1 MVFLQLLINALSL
14 GSFYAL
20 VALGFA
26 LIFGVTHAFNLAHG
40 ELILLGG
47 YFAYFLVK
55 YCHLP
60 FIWTLPACM
69 LGLTVAAVLLQKL
82 LQRVQPPYELN
93 TLVVTFGLALVL
105 QNVMLILFSANYR
118 LIPSV
123 DLPFELARFALNIT
137 EAQLMDIVVSL
148 VATISLHLLLR
159 KTFLGKALRATIQN
173 REAAKLVGIRVG
185 RMSLIAFL
193 LGGALIGLAG
203 PLYAR
208 TAYLQPAG
216 GTEPTLIAIVITIF
230 AGVGRTRGILLGGWL
245 LGVAESFSVYL
256 LGSGWRELVSAVLL
270 LSLLLLQPRGLLP
283 QRGRWLR

>member
-1 MVFLQLLINALSL
+1 MIFLQLLINALSL

-20 VALGFA
+20 VAFGFA

-47 YFAYFLVK
+47 YLAYFLVK
-55 YCHLP
+55 YWQLP
-60 FIWTLPACM
+60 FIWTLPVCM
-69 LGLTVAAVLLQKL
+69 LGLTMAAVLLQKL
-82 LQRVQPPYELN
+82 LQQVQPPYELN

-123 DLPFELARFALNIT
+123 ELPFELTKFALNIT
-137 EAQLMDIVVSL
+137 EAQVMDIVVSL

-173 REAAKLVGIRVG
+173 REAAKLVGIHVR

-230 AGVGRTRGILLGGWL
+230 AGVGRTRGILLGGWV
-245 LGVAESFSVYL
+245 LGVAESLSVYL

-270 LSLLLLQPRGLLP
+270 ILLLILQPQGLLP
-283 QRGRWLR
+283 QRARWLG